1 LFLFKTL
8 FGEIRFVRIAIFNWR
23 DTRNPAAGG
32 AEAFVQRLSESLIS
46 LGHTVTVFSARF
58 PGCEAEE
65 TINGVP
71 HIRFGGKYSI
81 YLLAFS
87 CYRKHVRGRFDIIIE
102 SINGVPLFLPKFAKE
117 KVYAFIH
124 QLTRENWYSGLPWP
138 LAFAGYH
145 SEDAMLGAYKRLPV
159 MVPSSSTRDDLVALG
174 FGDVGVIYEAADI
187 TPPPQD
193 AGVRKEEIPTL
204 VYLGRLALSKR
215 VDHALEALKTIRTR
229 VPRAR
234 LWIIGDGPEKNR
246 LQRLTHNLGLEGCVT
261 FFGRVSPEKKAELL
275 ARAHL
280 LIVPAVR
287 EGWGLVVL
295 EANSCGTPA
304 IGYDVPGLRD
314 SIKSGTNGILV
325 PDGDKASL
333 AERSASL
340 LSEPRSLEELSRK
353 SLFTSKKFT
362 WKRTAES
369 MVSFIELGTRAR

>member
-1 LFLFKTL
+1 M
-8 FGEIRFVRIAIFNWR
+8 RIAIFNWR
-23 DTRNPAAGG
+23 DIRNPAAGG

-46 LGHTVTVFSARF
+46 LGHSVTIFSARF
-58 PGCEAEE
+58 PGCKTEE

-124 QLTRENWYSGLPWP
+124 QLTRENWYSGLSWP

-145 SEDAMLGAYKRLPV
+145 SEDAMLGTYRRLPV
-159 MVPSSSTRDDLVALG
+159 MVPSVSTREDLLALG

-187 TPPPQD
+187 TPPPD
-193 AGVRKEEIPTL
+193 AGVKKEEKPTL
-204 VYLGRLALSKR
+204 VYLGRLTLSKR
-215 VDHALEALKTIRTR
+215 VDHALEALKMIRAR
-229 VPRAR
+229 VPWAK

-246 LQRLTHNLGLEGCVT
+246 LQRLTTRLGLGGCVT

-325 PDGDKASL
+325 PDGDVGSL
-333 AERSASL
+333 AGQSASL
-340 LSEPRSLEELSRK
+340 LSEPKKLEELSKK
-353 SLFTSKKFT
+353 SLITSKKFT

-369 MVSFIELGTRAR
+369 VISFIEQGMRAV

>member
-1 LFLFKTL
+1 
-8 FGEIRFVRIAIFNWR
+8 VRIAIFNWR
-23 DTRNPAAGG
+23 DIRNPAAGG

-46 LGHTVTVFSARF
+46 LGHAVTVFSARF
-58 PGCEAEE
+58 PGCKPEE

-87 CYRKHVRGRFDIIIE
+87 CYKKHVRGRFDIIIE

-145 SEDAMLGAYKRLPV
+145 AEDAMLGAYRKLPV
-159 MVPSSSTRDDLVALG
+159 MVPSSSTRADLIALG
-174 FGDVGVIYEAADI
+174 FRDVGVIFEAADI
-187 TPPPQD
+187 TPPPD
-193 AGVRKEEIPTL
+193 ADAKKEEIPTL
-204 VYLGRLALSKR
+204 VYLGRLTLSKR
-215 VDHALEALKTIRTR
+215 VDHALEALKMIRAR

-246 LQRLTHNLGLEGCVT
+246 LQRLTRDIGLDGCVT
-261 FFGRVSPEKKAELL
+261 FFGRVSPQKKAELL
-275 ARAHL
+275 TRAHL

-340 LSEPRSLEELSRK
+340 LSEPRSLEELSKK
-353 SLFTSKKFT
+353 SSANSKKFT

-369 MVSFIELGTRAR
+369 VASFIEHGTRMS